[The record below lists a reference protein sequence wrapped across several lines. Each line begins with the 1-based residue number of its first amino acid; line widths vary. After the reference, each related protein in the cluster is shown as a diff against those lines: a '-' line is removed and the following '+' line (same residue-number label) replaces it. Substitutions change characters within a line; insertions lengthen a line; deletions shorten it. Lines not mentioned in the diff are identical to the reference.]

1 MTKTNDKLSE
11 VLGIDNAIE
20 IIPPNQM
27 EIINTK
33 NEENDINA
41 DYDLSRKTFRGII
54 RKGEEAIDELYE
66 LAKSSEHPRSYEV
79 LATLM
84 KTVADTSKDLFDLQ
98 KRKKDLAGGTEKK
111 LDETAIT
118 IDKAVF
124 VGTTAELLKRV
135 KGNEDF

>member
-20 IIPPNQM
+20 IIPPNQV